1 MSSSALGPTRLGLG
15 RLVPGNYARVNTRL
29 LGVYLNDHLA
39 GSIGG
44 EELAKRCLSHNRH
57 SPLGDYLSRFVVE
70 IREER
75 GALERLMESLD
86 VGRDPLKPRA
96 SWLLEKLGRLKI
108 NGGVLRYTELSRL
121 EELEG
126 LCLGVEGKACMWRAL
141 GHAPLDVATGQDF
154 DMGALEARAQR
165 QREELEMHRLVA
177 ARRLVT
183 EDDPSAR
190 LST

>member
-1 MSSSALGPTRLGLG
+1 MNSSRSTRTRLGLG
-15 RLVPGNYARVNTRL
+15 RSVPGNYAGEDTRL
-29 LGVYLNDHLA
+29 LGVYVHDHLA

-70 IREER
+70 VREDR
-75 GALERLMESLD
+75 GTLERLMDRLAVS
-86 VGRDPLKPRA
+86 RDPLKPRA
-96 SWLLEKLGRLKI
+96 SWLLEKLARFKL

-141 GHAPLDVATGQDF
+141 GHAPLDVAGGQEF
-154 DMGALEARAQR
+154 DMGTLEARAQR
-165 QREELEMHRLVA
+165 QREQLELYRLEA

-190 LST
+190 LPT

>member
-1 MSSSALGPTRLGLG
+1 M
-15 RLVPGNYARVNTRL
+15 
-29 LGVYLNDHLA
+29 NDHLA
-39 GSIGG
+39 GAIGG

-57 SPLGDYLSRFVVE
+57 SPLGDYLARFLVE
-70 IREER
+70 VREDR
-75 GALERLMESLD
+75 GALERLMERLD
-86 VGRDPLKPRA
+86 VRRDPLKPRA
-96 SWLLEKLGRLKI
+96 SWLLEKLARFKM

-141 GHAPLDVATGQDF
+141 GNAPLSLAGEQDL

-165 QREELEMHRLVA
+165 QREQLEVHRLVA

-183 EDDPSAR
+183 EDDASAQT
-190 LST
+190 ST

>member
-1 MSSSALGPTRLGLG
+1 VNFSALGPDPPLGLG
-15 RLVPGNYARVNTRL
+15 RLVPGNYAGVDTRL

-70 IREER
+70 VREDR
-75 GALERLMESLD
+75 GTLERLMDRLAVS
-86 VGRDPLKPRA
+86 RDLLKPRA
-96 SWLLEKLGRLKI
+96 SWLLEKLGRFKL

-141 GHAPLDVATGQDF
+141 GNAPLDVPGGQEF

-165 QREELEMHRLVA
+165 QREQLELYRLEA

-183 EDDPSAR
+183 ENDA
-190 LST
+190 

>member
-1 MSSSALGPTRLGLG
+1 M
-15 RLVPGNYARVNTRL
+15 NTRL

-70 IREER
+70 VQEDR
-75 GALERLMESLD
+75 GTLERLMERLD
-86 VGRDPLKPRA
+86 VGRDQLKPRA
-96 SWLLEKLGRLKI
+96 SWLLEKLGRLKV

-141 GHAPLDVATGQDF
+141 GHAPLDVAEHEF

-165 QREELEMHRLVA
+165 QREQLELHRLEA

-183 EDDPSAR
+183 EDDASAR